1 MESKKY
7 EQFYH
12 TEDIAARIYGNSLPE
27 LFENAAFCMFDI
39 MLDVEENV
47 EMGDIKES
55 LNVSAPKVEDLL
67 INWLNELLH
76 LASTKDLYFT
86 KYKILCLEENKIE
99 AEIWGMSKFFCSL
112 FMKKEIKQAMYHDVN
127 IRQEKK
133 GYSVDIVF
141 DV

>member
-1 MESKKY
+1 
-7 EQFYH
+7 
-12 TEDIAARIYGNSLPE
+12 
-27 LFENAAFCMFDI
+27 MFDM

-55 LNVSAPKVEDLL
+55 LAVSAPDVETLL

-76 LASTKDLYFT
+76 LALTKDLYFT
-86 KYKILCLEENKIE
+86 KYKILCLEEDNIE
-99 AEIWGMSKFFCSL
+99 AEIWGVNKFFCSL
-112 FMKKEIKQAMYHDVN
+112 FMKKDIKQAMFHDVN